1 MTSSPTKINK
11 RIFRSRAKWVLC
23 AVVVV
28 VGVVT
33 LIALAARKHI
43 DDDRS
48 SPESAYQSQNTRHP
62 SAADSSTEK
71 KSPPSGVNH
80 KTEITRKNLGATP
93 DSAPLRTLA
102 AELKSADDNDV
113 SRLAEIS
120 RRALL
125 CQARRVVL
133 KRGDAFEQDILAA
146 KTADLRAFL
155 QKAYEAFLPR
165 IKKAEADTDEQC
177 DSLSDSDL
185 DIVAREST
193 LRAAALGD
201 SDAQMCSMYVL
212 PEVFA
217 VSNDEQQASIGR
229 QASNYLAAGLDRG
242 DWRAVHLLQRACSP
256 RAGVQR
262 LDLVCEG
269 LPMLR
274 MQVILALGASG
285 ERRDELMNDI
295 ARITAE
301 IDSTGSWQQQ
311 GKSYPK
317 QEVDSAIDWA
327 KEEYAKHFQNSS
339 YDYDQP
345 TCISQG
351 YGFPR

>member
-1 MTSSPTKINK
+1 VALVIG
-11 RIFRSRAKWVLC
+11 ICGLI
-23 AVVVV
+23 
-28 VGVVT
+28 T
-33 LIALAARKHI
+33 LVARKHI

-48 SPESAYQSQNTRHP
+48 SSVAMHQSQNTAR
-62 SAADSSTEK
+62 SGISDGSTVG
-71 KSPPSGVNH
+71 KSPDTGVNH
-80 KTEITRKNLGATP
+80 KTEIARKNLGAKP
-93 DSAPLRTLA
+93 DNAPSLTLA
-102 AELKSADDNDV
+102 SELKSADDKDT
-113 SRLAEIS
+113 SKLAEIS
-120 RRALL
+120 RHALL
-125 CQARRVVL
+125 CQARRTVL
-133 KRGDAFEQDILAA
+133 KTGEGIERDIAAA
-146 KTADLRAFL
+146 KTDDARALL
-155 QKAYEAFLPR
+155 QKSYEAFLPR

-262 LDLVCEG
+262 LNLVCEG

-285 ERRDELMNDI
+285 ERRKELMDSV

-301 IDSTGSWQQQ
+301 VDSTGSWQQQ

-317 QEVDSAIDWA
+317 QEVDGAIDWA

-345 TCISQG
+345 TCISKG
-351 YGFPR
+351 YGLPR